1 MTTRINLS
9 NNVKPLTLQ
18 VGNAIVKDEK
28 LAKIEELAQKF
39 QNGEITTIEFGNMM
53 RQLGAV
59 SKECSNNTVQYL
71 YNGKTYTVVQVKS
84 SATEVPT
91 YTLSQLKDS
100 YKFTDDIIEKYF
112 KKDVNS
118 ENYTLNAETDC
129 KTLAEVQ
136 QLVVENYQ
144 KDMVLLNFMND
155 KNRRT
160 NSGQNMEKY
169 YGTNIEITK
178 DNYTQYV
185 DKITKD
191 LGEEDTTKQNALNKL
206 INDYTQ
212 GNIAISLM
220 NTLFD
225 AIGVTDVKRLSKQR
239 GIMNGYEFTFNDKKY
254 TIWCNTFKATSGMDD
269 SVTTTYNIADLKA
282 TGATQEIIDK
292 YFESVAS
299 IDGEN
304 TTYRLKRTSYAT
316 FLAEVE
322 KSKVKKEAS
331 ETTNSKESSL
341 YSEKDLMTYKL
352 SDSDIKI
359 FFKKNDE
366 GYTLNKDAVKS
377 CFGKEINTA
386 EELLD
391 AMQNG
396 SASIGYIY
404 GAYSMGSDK
413 YLQYFT
419 VTGEGNNRKYT
430 LNKDKIKKDF
440 ADLEITTFGQL
451 KALVDANATLTGG
464 SQNATTTT
472 TTTPATS
479 TTPTTPT
486 TTNNT
491 SASSKHF
498 TSGLLRG
505 AHGLDE
511 TIINDCFVKINENTY
526 IMNMGAIKSRFPN
539 SNITTLD
546 DLVSA
551 YKNSEMVYTESEL
564 KYQFRANPSHID
576 FMFKKNEDGTYS
588 LDKEK
593 LALGNLPTRD
603 IGRLAELSDWD
614 IQNQFYEKTR
624 KAHFNNEM
632 TSGSEIKK
640 NIEYYV
646 ELYRRGFQKPTNTC
660 DADMLNKAIESVLSQ
675 LEISDNQ
682 QYNLSDM
689 CSKFDSLLGDYI
701 TGRNKRSVNVNGE
714 IDQAVAQGGA
724 QDCWLIAG
732 VLALNNTT
740 NGKQI
745 LKNSISV
752 NQDGSVTVKF
762 AGVNAEYRISY
773 EEMKLYDKEGVHYG
787 NDKTVVAYSV
797 GDNDLL
803 AIELAVKKLK
813 NDIDNG
819 KVVLDVDANSYE
831 GNRANTLDGGYAQQ
845 LLYFLT
851 GNTSSTKTVDI
862 PSNASDSTVKSILSK
877 GIARSEVGA
886 FLNVQAGSNSAL
898 TFSMYYSDKSAK
910 CTDGSTFSVKLGD
923 SGHTY
928 AITNIDKNKRTVT
941 FVDPSNSTKSY
952 TMTWDEFAKMGIGM
966 LSSTAINSSK
976 VEVTPKS
983 RDFDADTIIAQLY
996 TASETASDKATS
1008 QNNFTVELFDVD
1020 SDLYKVSL
1028 ALIKNI
1034 YAGAEDLTKFRDVL
1048 LQMAADTN
1056 FTPASFVK
1064 TLAEKLQSGDFEKAV
1079 DKQNQTKDLYTS
1091 IVSGYLSSLS
1101 ADGAIDIGDFMQRL
1115 SNAGFSKDEMSPI
1128 LDVFATTLYS
1138 MMLSQNAEL
1147 SQQDFTTMLYSGSIK
1162 ASDINKA
1169 IKKSVGTQT
1178 GVALNEALTKEVSN
1192 ATTSVM
1198 SANTAS
1204 TIASSVYASDI
1215 SNIMGIV
1222 NGDKEWQ
1229 GHITIEG
1236 KDYDMSFYAWKQL
1249 VTEKNSD
1256 AKAIYDSLKNTKSS
1270 SDFNIETKS
1279 GNTVTASLD
1288 RVNGQVNW
1296 VDNRGKEHNVKY
1308 DEKEND
1314 DGRTTYTIYG
1324 ENGTVIIEELDF
1336 GFKITKKSKLGLK
1349 TTTRMGDNVDIKQ
1362 LICGYAVNAKY
1373 SGRDEDGYDANGFD
1387 KDGYDEQGYDENG
1400 YDRNGYDEYGYD
1412 KDGYDEHGFNE
1423 DGINK
1428 KTGSIYDENGF
1439 DENGNNRIT
1448 GTKYSEDGYDID
1460 GYSEDGYDRNGYDP
1474 NGFDR
1479 NGNHK
1484 NGTKYDNNG
1493 YDTEGKDK
1501 DGYYSNG
1508 LNDAG
1513 YDRNG
1518 YDALGYDKY
1527 GYNKDGYDKNGLNKF
1542 GFDENGCDEDGD
1554 KLTQE
1559 ELFEMVQDYLLNHYE
1574 GEFTKNLVLD
1584 TTNLPKLPNLSTAT
1598 PAEIQKSKSTIRT
1611 WINGVTSALGDAG
1624 KAVVGFLNDLYDGIK
1639 TCGAKV
1645 IGLFAEIGKTIAKGA
1660 SSLVNCIKNI
1670 FKSSSKKS
1678 NDTTLKNNEKPVVK
1692 VFSGNSI
1699 KKDHAP
1705 TFDSGIQSI
1714 ESSYTKINGK
1724 KVETGRIFN
1733 NKDGMKYYYDID
1745 PNTGDMTLSAIQGAN
1760 GVTVYY
1766 TPEGE
1771 AYAERSA
1778 SGKYKLYSDYQ
1789 ASNPSNATTN
1799 AQISDQYLSSLI
1811 SELKDAGNTKLA
1823 DALEAWIKKGCIGVF
1838 TWGTSGGSGASGGT
1852 HSSGITNGGYCPD
1865 GSWSPVAGS
1874 GWGSVMDGVIGVGGH
1889 GGTPVLGGGG
1899 GYTNN
1904 SYH

>member
-100 YKFTDDIIEKYF
+100 YKFTEDIIDKYF

-304 TTYRLKRTSYAT
+304 TTYRLKRTNYAT

-331 ETTNSKESSL
+331 ETTNSKELSL
-341 YSEKDLMTYKL
+341 YSEKDLMAYKL

-451 KALVDANATLTGG
+451 KALVDANAT
-464 SQNATTTT
+464 
-472 TTTPATS
+472 TPATPA
-479 TTPTTPT
+479 TPTTPT

-564 KYQFRANPSHID
+564 KYQFRANPDHID

-593 LALGNLPTRD
+593 LALGNLSTRD
-603 IGRLAELSDWD
+603 IGRLAELSDRE
-614 IQNQFYEKTR
+614 IYIQFYEKTR
-624 KAHFNNEM
+624 KGHFSRDM
-632 TSGSEIKK
+632 ISGSEIKK
-640 NIEYYV
+640 NIEYYA
-646 ELYRRGFQKPTNTC
+646 ELYKRGWATTIHTLDA
-660 DADMLNKAIESVLSQ
+660 DADMLNKAIESALSQ

-689 CSKFDSLLGDYI
+689 CSKFDSLIDDYAS
-701 TGRNKRSVNVNGE
+701 GRNKRSVNVNGE

-745 LKNSISV
+745 LKNSIIA

-773 EEMKLYDKEGVHYG
+773 EEMKLYDNEASFAT
-787 NDKTVVAYSV
+787 KTVVAYSV

-819 KVVLDVDANSYE
+819 KVVLGVDANSYE

-886 FLNVQAGSNSAL
+886 FLNVQNGSNSAL

-928 AITNIDKNKRTVT
+928 AITNVDKNKRTVT

-996 TASETASDKATS
+996 KASETASDKATS

-1178 GVALNEALTKEVSN
+1178 GVALNEALAKEVSN
-1192 ATTSVM
+1192 AATSVM
-1198 SANTAS
+1198 SATVANAV
-1204 TIASSVYASDI
+1204 ASSVYASDI

-1222 NGDKEWQ
+1222 NGDKEYE

-1236 KDYDMSFYAWKQL
+1236 KDYDMSGYAWNKL
-1249 VTEKNSD
+1249 VEENHSD
-1256 AKAIYDSLKNTKSS
+1256 AKAIYDSLKNQASEPEIP
-1270 SDFNIETKS
+1270 DYNIETS
-1279 GNTVTASLD
+1279 NGVTIPTFLDDMNDDNGGTVS
-1288 RVNGQVNW
+1288 W
-1296 VDNRGKEHNVKY
+1296 VDNNGKQHEVKY
-1308 DEKEND
+1308 KESEKD
-1314 DGRTTYTIYG
+1314 DQTSYTIYG
-1324 ENGTVIIEELDF
+1324 ENATIVIKETDDGYTVTIKDAD
-1336 GFKITKKSKLGLK
+1336 GNK
-1349 TTTRMGDNVDIKQ
+1349 TVKNIGDNLEIEQ
-1362 LICGYAVNAKY
+1362 LICGYAIDANYNGFNKDGLNANGYNRYGFNEDGINEVTGTKY
-1373 SGRDEDGYDANGFD
+1373 DVKGFDADGNNIRTGTKFGEDGYNRDGFKENGIHRNGTKYDDRGYDANGFD
-1387 KDGYDEQGYDENG
+1387 KDGYD
-1400 YDRNGYDEYGYD
+1400 
-1412 KDGYDEHGFNE
+1412 KDGF
-1423 DGINK
+1423 
-1428 KTGSIYDENGF
+1428 
-1439 DENGNNRIT
+1439 
-1448 GTKYSEDGYDID
+1448 
-1460 GYSEDGYDRNGYDP
+1460 
-1474 NGFDR
+1474 
-1479 NGNHK
+1479 
-1484 NGTKYDNNG
+1484 
-1493 YDTEGKDK
+1493 
-1501 DGYYSNG
+1501 
-1508 LNDAG
+1508 
-1513 YDRNG
+1513 
-1518 YDALGYDKY
+1518 
-1527 GYNKDGYDKNGLNKF
+1527 NKF
-1542 GFDENGCDEDGD
+1542 GFDKNGFDKDGK
-1554 KLTQE
+1554 KLTYH
-1559 ELFEMVQDYLLNHYE
+1559 EMIALITNYAY
-1574 GEFTKNLVLD
+1574 KNAPSS
-1584 TTNLPKLPNLSTAT
+1584 TTSMNS
-1598 PAEIQKSKSTIRT
+1598 
-1611 WINGVTSALGDAG
+1611 
-1624 KAVVGFLNDLYDGIK
+1624 
-1639 TCGAKV
+1639 
-1645 IGLFAEIGKTIAKGA
+1645 
-1660 SSLVNCIKNI
+1660 
-1670 FKSSSKKS
+1670 
-1678 NDTTLKNNEKPVVK
+1678 EKPVVRA
-1692 VFSGNSI
+1692 FSGNSI

-1714 ESSYTKINGK
+1714 ESSYTIINGK
-1724 KVETGRIFN
+1724 KVETGRVVTN
-1733 NKDGMKYYYDID
+1733 TDGTKYYYDVD
-1745 PNTGDMTLSAIQGAN
+1745 PNNNDESTLAAIQGTD
-1760 GVTVYY
+1760 GVIAYLTPEGTTYAVKGTDGATVYY

-1771 AYAERSA
+1771 PYAVRSA
-1778 SGKYKLYSDYQ
+1778 SGKYMSYSDYQ
-1789 ASNPSNATTN
+1789 ASNPSNAITN
-1799 AQISDQYLSSLI
+1799 VQISEDQMWSAFI
-1811 SELKDAGNTKLA
+1811 SMLKDIGNTKLA
-1823 DALEAWIKKGCIGVF
+1823 DAIEAWVKKGCKA
-1838 TWGTSGGSGASGGT
+1838 WGTSGSSGALGGNN
-1852 HSSGITNGGYCPD
+1852 SSGITNGGYCPD

>member
-1 MTTRINLS
+1 MTARINLS
-9 NNVKPLTLQ
+9 NNIKPPTLQ

-100 YKFTDDIIEKYF
+100 YKFTEDIIDKYF

-118 ENYTLNAETDC
+118 ENYTLNAETGC

-341 YSEKDLMTYKL
+341 YSEKDLVAYKL

-413 YLQYFT
+413 YLQYFK

-440 ADLEITTFGQL
+440 AGLEITTFGQL
-451 KALVDANATLTGG
+451 KVLVDANATSTSG

-472 TTTPATS
+472 TTTP

-551 YKNSEMVYTESEL
+551 YKNSEMVYKESEL
-564 KYQFRANPSHID
+564 KYQFRANPDHID

-603 IGRLAELSDWD
+603 IGRLAELSDGG
-614 IQNQFYEKTR
+614 IQKQFYEKTR
-624 KAHFNNEM
+624 KVHFSGEM
-632 TSGSEIKK
+632 ISGSEIKK

-646 ELYRRGFQKPTNTC
+646 ELYRRGYQKPTNTC
-660 DADMLNKAIESVLSQ
+660 DAEMLDKALDSVLSS
-675 LEISDNQ
+675 LDISDNQ
-682 QYNLSDM
+682 QYNLSDV

-701 TGRNKRSVNVNGE
+701 SGRNKRSVNVNGE

-745 LKNSISV
+745 LKNSISA

-886 FLNVQAGSNSAL
+886 FLNVQNGSNSAL

-928 AITNIDKNKRTVT
+928 AITNVDKNKRTVT

-983 RDFDADTIIAQLY
+983 RDFDADTIIAQLH

-1178 GVALNEALTKEVSN
+1178 GVALNEALSKEVSN
-1192 ATTSVM
+1192 AATSVM
-1198 SANTAS
+1198 SATVANAV
-1204 TIASSVYASDI
+1204 ASSVYASDI

-1222 NGDKEWQ
+1222 NGDKEYE

-1236 KDYDMSFYAWKQL
+1236 KDYDMSGYAWNKL
-1249 VTEKNSD
+1249 VEENHSD
-1256 AKAIYDSLKNTKSS
+1256 AKAIYDSLKNQASEPEIP
-1270 SDFNIETKS
+1270 DYNIETS
-1279 GNTVTASLD
+1279 NGVTIPTFLDDMNDDNGGTVS
-1288 RVNGQVNW
+1288 W
-1296 VDNRGKEHNVKY
+1296 VDNNGKQHEVKY
-1308 DEKEND
+1308 KESEKD
-1314 DGRTTYTIYG
+1314 DQTSYTIYG
-1324 ENGTVIIEELDF
+1324 ENSTIVINETDDGYTVTIKDAD
-1336 GFKITKKSKLGLK
+1336 GNK
-1349 TTTRMGDNVDIKQ
+1349 TVKNIGDNLEIEQ
-1362 LICGYAVNAKY
+1362 LICGYAIDANYNGFNKDGLNANGYNRYGFNSDGINEVTGTKY
-1373 SGRDEDGYDANGFD
+1373 DEKGFDADGNNIRTGTKFGEDGYNRDGFKENGIHRNGTKYDDKGYDANGFD
-1387 KDGYDEQGYDENG
+1387 KDGYD
-1400 YDRNGYDEYGYD
+1400 
-1412 KDGYDEHGFNE
+1412 KDGF
-1423 DGINK
+1423 
-1428 KTGSIYDENGF
+1428 
-1439 DENGNNRIT
+1439 
-1448 GTKYSEDGYDID
+1448 
-1460 GYSEDGYDRNGYDP
+1460 
-1474 NGFDR
+1474 
-1479 NGNHK
+1479 
-1484 NGTKYDNNG
+1484 
-1493 YDTEGKDK
+1493 
-1501 DGYYSNG
+1501 
-1508 LNDAG
+1508 
-1513 YDRNG
+1513 
-1518 YDALGYDKY
+1518 
-1527 GYNKDGYDKNGLNKF
+1527 NKF
-1542 GFDENGCDEDGD
+1542 GFDKNCCDKDGK
-1554 KLTQE
+1554 KLTYQE
-1559 ELFEMVQDYLLNHYE
+1559 MIALITIYSY
-1574 GEFTKNLVLD
+1574 KNAPSS
-1584 TTNLPKLPNLSTAT
+1584 TTSM
-1598 PAEIQKSKSTIRT
+1598 
-1611 WINGVTSALGDAG
+1611 
-1624 KAVVGFLNDLYDGIK
+1624 
-1639 TCGAKV
+1639 
-1645 IGLFAEIGKTIAKGA
+1645 
-1660 SSLVNCIKNI
+1660 
-1670 FKSSSKKS
+1670 
-1678 NDTTLKNNEKPVVK
+1678 NNEKPVVK

-1714 ESSYTKINGK
+1714 ESSYTIINGK
-1724 KVETGRIFN
+1724 KVETGRTFT

-1745 PNTGDMTLSAIQGAN
+1745 PNTGDMTLSGIKGTN

-1771 AYAERSA
+1771 AYAVRSA
-1778 SGKYKLYSDYQ
+1778 SGQYMSYSDYQ
-1789 ASNPSNATTN
+1789 ASNPSNATNNT
-1799 AQISDQYLSSLI
+1799 QISDQYLSSLI

-1874 GWGSVMDGVIGVGGH
+1874 GWGSIMDGVIGVGGH

>member
-1 MTTRINLS
+1 MSARFNSIGDIWNNTTKTTIQTGS
-9 NNVKPLTLQ
+9 PITSDPKLTQLT
-18 VGNAIVKDEK
+18 
-28 LAKIEELAQKF
+28 ELMSAF
-39 QNGEITTIEFGNMM
+39 SNGEINFSTLKARLASLDITVNGATTRASFTY
-53 RQLGAV
+53 R
-59 SKECSNNTVQYL
+59 
-71 YNGKTYTVVQVKS
+71 GKTYSVQQRTSAYSNTKFSSSTLRDIYKLTDEQINTYFTKKSETEYELNKS
-84 SATEVPT
+84 SG
-91 YTLSQLKDS
+91 
-100 YKFTDDIIEKYF
+100 
-112 KKDVNS
+112 
-118 ENYTLNAETDC
+118 C
-129 KTLAEVQ
+129 KTISAVLAKVAQ
-136 QLVVENYQ
+136 QYQNDMLLV
-144 KDMVLLNFMND
+144 NFLND
-155 KNRRT
+155 KNKTT
-160 NSGQNMEKY
+160 NRITELRNTSDNKTINSYNYQDYIDEIQSSL
-169 YGTNIEITK
+169 GTDTDAAKKKALDKFIT
-178 DNYTQYV
+178 DF
-185 DKITKD
+185 
-191 LGEEDTTKQNALNKL
+191 
-206 INDYTQ
+206 TQ
-212 GNIAISLM
+212 GNVAYSTVTSILK
-220 NTLFD
+220 
-225 AIGVTDVKRLSKQR
+225 AIGVEYKLLSKGNNV
-239 GIMNGYEFTFNDKKY
+239 GIQFTYDNKTYQLSCKLKAAIQGTDDKTVETYSADSLIQTGATQTLINKY
-254 TIWCNTFKATSGMDD
+254 FD
-269 SVTTTYNIADLKA
+269 SVTTVDGTAQTYALKSYV
-282 TGATQEIIDK
+282 TYTQ
-292 YFESVAS
+292 
-299 IDGEN
+299 
-304 TTYRLKRTSYAT
+304 

-322 KSKVKKEAS
+322 KSKVKNEAS

-341 YSEKDLMTYKL
+341 YSEKDLVAYKL

-359 FFKKNDE
+359 FFKKNDD

-377 CFGKEINTA
+377 CFGKEINTV

-451 KALVDANATLTGG
+451 KVLVDANATSTGG

-472 TTTPATS
+472 T

-498 TSGLLRG
+498 TNGLLRG

-511 TIINDCFVKINENTY
+511 TIINDCFVKINQDTY

-539 SNITTLD
+539 SNITTID

-564 KYQFRANPSHID
+564 KYQFRANPDRVD

-593 LALGNLPTRD
+593 LAIGNLPTRD
-603 IGRLAELSDWD
+603 IGRLAELTDRE
-614 IQNQFYEKTR
+614 IQIQFYEKSIQAYW
-624 KAHFNNEM
+624 KKE
-632 TSGSEIKK
+632 TSIGSEIKK
-640 NIEYYV
+640 DMEYYA
-646 ELYRRGFQKPTNTC
+646 ELYKRGIQGVVYTC
-660 DADMLNKAIESVLSQ
+660 DSETLNKAVDYALSE

-682 QYNLSDM
+682 QYSLSDM
-689 CSKFDSLLGDYI
+689 RSKFDSLLGDYI

-773 EEMKLYDKEGVHYG
+773 EEMKLYDNEASFAT
-787 NDKTVVAYSV
+787 KTVVAYSV

-862 PSNASDSTVKSILSK
+862 PSNASDSTVKSTLSK
-877 GIARSEVGA
+877 GLTSSEVNA
-886 FLNVQAGSNSAL
+886 FLNSQNGSNSAL

-928 AITNIDKNKRTVT
+928 AITNVDKNKRTVT

-952 TMTWDEFAKMGIGM
+952 TMTWSEFAKMGIGM
-966 LSSTAINSSK
+966 LSSTAVNSSK

-996 TASETASDKATS
+996 TNSESASDKPTS
-1008 QNNFTVELFDVD
+1008 QSNFTVELFDVD

-1034 YAGAEDLTKFRDVL
+1034 YAGAEDLTKFRDIL

-1101 ADGAIDIGDFMQRL
+1101 ADGAVNIGDFMQRL

-1178 GVALNEALTKEVSN
+1178 GVALNEALAKEVSN
-1192 ATTSVM
+1192 AATSVM
-1198 SANTAS
+1198 SATVANAV
-1204 TIASSVYASDI
+1204 ASSVYASDI

-1222 NGDKEWQ
+1222 NGDKEYE

-1236 KDYDMSFYAWKQL
+1236 KDYDMSGYAWNKL
-1249 VTEKNSD
+1249 VEENHSD
-1256 AKAIYDSLKNTKSS
+1256 AKAIYDSLKNQASEPEIP
-1270 SDFNIETKS
+1270 DYNIETS
-1279 GNTVTASLD
+1279 NGVTIPTFLDDMNDDNGGTVS
-1288 RVNGQVNW
+1288 W
-1296 VDNRGKEHNVKY
+1296 VDNNGKQHEVKY
-1308 DEKEND
+1308 KESEKD
-1314 DGRTTYTIYG
+1314 DQTSYTIYG
-1324 ENGTVIIEELDF
+1324 ENATIVIKETDDGYTVTIKDAD
-1336 GFKITKKSKLGLK
+1336 GNK
-1349 TTTRMGDNVDIKQ
+1349 TVKNIGDNLEIEQ
-1362 LICGYAVNAKY
+1362 LICGYAIDANYNGFNKDGLNANGYNRYGFNSDGINEVTGTKY
-1373 SGRDEDGYDANGFD
+1373 DEKGFDADGNNIKTGTKFGEDGYNRDGFKENGIHRNGTKYDDKGYDANGFD
-1387 KDGYDEQGYDENG
+1387 KDGYD
-1400 YDRNGYDEYGYD
+1400 
-1412 KDGYDEHGFNE
+1412 KDGF
-1423 DGINK
+1423 
-1428 KTGSIYDENGF
+1428 
-1439 DENGNNRIT
+1439 
-1448 GTKYSEDGYDID
+1448 
-1460 GYSEDGYDRNGYDP
+1460 
-1474 NGFDR
+1474 
-1479 NGNHK
+1479 
-1484 NGTKYDNNG
+1484 
-1493 YDTEGKDK
+1493 
-1501 DGYYSNG
+1501 
-1508 LNDAG
+1508 
-1513 YDRNG
+1513 
-1518 YDALGYDKY
+1518 
-1527 GYNKDGYDKNGLNKF
+1527 NKF
-1542 GFDENGCDEDGD
+1542 GFDKNGCDKDGK
-1554 KLTQE
+1554 KLTYQE
-1559 ELFEMVQDYLLNHYE
+1559 MLALIINYSY
-1574 GEFTKNLVLD
+1574 KNAPSSMTTSSAPENKQVVSVLENNNNTPKD
-1584 TTNLPKLPNLSTAT
+1584 TTTASNPDVISTT
-1598 PAEIQKSKSTIRT
+1598 PFYTK
-1611 WINGVTSALGDAG
+1611 
-1624 KAVVGFLNDLYDGIK
+1624 YDGK
-1639 TCGAKV
+1639 DVQTGEVVSYKDGRV
-1645 IGLFAEIGKTIAKGA
+1645 FYYD
-1660 SSLVNCIKNI
+1660 VDP
-1670 FKSSSKKS
+1670 
-1678 NDTTLKNNEKPVVK
+1678 DT
-1692 VFSGNSI
+1692 
-1699 KKDHAP
+1699 
-1705 TFDSGIQSI
+1705 
-1714 ESSYTKINGK
+1714 GK
-1724 KVETGRIFN
+1724 KTLAGVQGT
-1733 NKDGMKYYYDID
+1733 DGVI
-1745 PNTGDMTLSAIQGAN
+1745 
-1760 GVTVYY
+1760 VYL
-1766 TPEGE
+1766 TPEGDP
-1771 AYAERSA
+1771 YAVKNA
-1778 SGKYKLYSDYQ
+1778 SGKYMSFADYQ
-1789 ASNPSNATTN
+1789 ASNPTTAADS
-1799 AQISDQYLSSLI
+1799 AQMSESINNLQWSSLI
-1811 SELKDAGNTKLA
+1811 SALNAAGNTELA
-1823 DALEAWIKKGCIGVF
+1823 NALDVWLKKGAQGSF
-1838 TWGTSGGSGASGGT
+1838 SWKASGSSGSLGSSGGS
-1852 HSSGITNGGYCPD
+1852 SSGITNGGYCPD
-1865 GSWSPVAGS
+1865 GTWSPVAGS

>member
-9 NNVKPLTLQ
+9 NNIKPLTLQ

-71 YNGKTYTVVQVKS
+71 YKGKTYTVVQVKS
-84 SATEVPT
+84 SATEVST

-100 YKFTDDIIEKYF
+100 YKFTDDIIDKYF

-118 ENYTLNAETDC
+118 ENYTLNTETGC

-136 QLVVENYQ
+136 QLVVENCQ

-225 AIGVTDVKRLSKQR
+225 AIGVTDVKRLSKQLGR
-239 GIMNGYEFTFNDKKY
+239 TNGYEFTFNDKKY

-304 TTYRLKRTSYAT
+304 TTYRLKRTNYAT

-322 KSKVKKEAS
+322 KSKVKNEAS
-331 ETTNSKESSL
+331 ETTNSKELSL

-359 FFKKNDE
+359 FFKKNDK

-391 AMQNG
+391 TMQNG

-440 ADLEITTFGQL
+440 AGLEITTFGQL
-451 KALVDANATLTGG
+451 KVLVNANATSTSG
-464 SQNATTTT
+464 SQNATTTM
-472 TTTPATS
+472 TTTPATPA
-479 TTPTTPT
+479 TPATPTTPA

-511 TIINDCFVKINENTY
+511 TIINDCFVKINQDTY

-576 FMFKKNEDGTYS
+576 FMFKKNENGTYS
-588 LDKEK
+588 LNKEK

-660 DADMLNKAIESVLSQ
+660 DADMLNKAVDYVLSE

-701 TGRNKRSVNVNGE
+701 TGRNKKSVNVNGE

-745 LKNSISV
+745 LKNSISA

-773 EEMKLYDKEGVHYG
+773 EEMKLYDNEASFAT
-787 NDKTVVAYSV
+787 KTVVAYSV

-819 KVVLDVDANSYE
+819 KVVLGVDANSYE

-862 PSNASDSTVKSILSK
+862 PSNASDSTVKSTLSK
-877 GIARSEVGA
+877 GLASSEVGA
-886 FLNVQAGSNSAL
+886 FLNVQNGSNSAL

-910 CTDGSTFSVKLGD
+910 CTDGSTFSVKLDD

-928 AITNIDKNKRTVT
+928 AITNVDKNKRTVT
-941 FVDPSNSTKSY
+941 FVDPSNSTKTY
-952 TMTWDEFAKMGIGM
+952 TMTWSEFAKMGIGM
-966 LSSTAINSSK
+966 LSSTAINNSK

-983 RDFDADTIIAQLY
+983 RDFDADTIIVQLY
-996 TASETASDKATS
+996 KASETASDKATS

-1138 MMLSQNAEL
+1138 MMLSQNAKL

-1178 GVALNEALTKEVSN
+1178 GVALNEALAKEVSN
-1192 ATTSVM
+1192 AATSVM

-1236 KDYDMSFYAWKQL
+1236 KDYDMSGYAWNKL
-1249 VTEKNSD
+1249 VEENHSD
-1256 AKAIYDSLKNTKSS
+1256 AKAIYDSLKKTKSS
-1270 SDFNIETKS
+1270 SEYDITMNNGS
-1279 GNTVTASLD
+1279 TVSASLD
-1288 RVNGQVNW
+1288 RTNGQVNW
-1296 VDNRGKEHNVKY
+1296 VDNKGVTHTVKY
-1308 DEKEND
+1308 EEKED
-1314 DGRTTYTIYG
+1314 DKTLNTTYTIYG
-1324 ENGTVIIEELDF
+1324 EKATVIIEETDD
-1336 GFKITKKSKLGLK
+1336 GYTISVKSKSGK
-1349 TTTRMGDNVDIKQ
+1349 KQVTKVGDNLDIKQ

-1373 SGRDEDGYDANGFD
+1373 SGRDDDGYDANGYD
-1387 KDGYDEQGYDENG
+1387 KDGYNEDGYDKDGYRRDGFNDEGINKKTGTIYDENG
-1400 YDRNGYDEYGYD
+1400 FDIDGINKDTNTEYNVDGYDRDGYD
-1412 KDGYDEHGFNE
+1412 KDGYD
-1423 DGINK
+1423 K
-1428 KTGSIYDENGF
+1428 
-1439 DENGNNRIT
+1439 
-1448 GTKYSEDGYDID
+1448 
-1460 GYSEDGYDRNGYDP
+1460 NGYDVR
-1474 NGFDR
+1474 GFNSNDI
-1479 NGNHK
+1479 HM

-1493 YDTEGKDK
+1493 YDVSGKDK

-1508 LNDAG
+1508 YNED
-1513 YDRNG
+1513 
-1518 YDALGYDKY
+1518 GYDKFGY
-1527 GYNKDGYDKNGLNKF
+1527 NSLGFDKNGYNKDGYDKDGLNKF
-1542 GFDENGCDEDGD
+1542 GFDKDGCDIDGD

-1559 ELFEMVQDYLLNHYE
+1559 ELFEMVQDYLLKHYE

-1584 TTNLPKLPNLSTAT
+1584 TTNLPKLPNLSSAT

-1678 NDTTLKNNEKPVVK
+1678 NDTTSKNNEKPVVK

-1724 KVETGRIFN
+1724 KVETGRVVTN
-1733 NKDGMKYYYDID
+1733 TDGTKYYYDVD
-1745 PNTGDMTLSAIQGAN
+1745 PNNNDESTLAAIQGAN

-1771 AYAERSA
+1771 AYAVRSA
-1778 SGKYKLYSDYQ
+1778 SGKYMSYSDYQ
-1789 ASNPSNATTN
+1789 ASNPSNATNNT
-1799 AQISDQYLSSLI
+1799 QISDQYLSSLI

-1823 DALEAWIKKGCIGVF
+1823 DALEAWLKKGCKGVF
-1838 TWGTSGGSGASGGT
+1838 TWGTSGSSGASGGT

>member
-9 NNVKPLTLQ
+9 NNIKPLTLQ

-100 YKFTDDIIEKYF
+100 YKFTDDIIDKYF
-112 KKDVNS
+112 KKDINS
-118 ENYTLNAETDC
+118 ENYTLNTETGC

-136 QLVVENYQ
+136 QLVVENCQ

-304 TTYRLKRTSYAT
+304 TTYRLKRTNYAT

-331 ETTNSKESSL
+331 ETTNSKELSL
-341 YSEKDLMTYKL
+341 YSEKDLMAYKL

-451 KALVDANATLTGG
+451 KALVDANAT
-464 SQNATTTT
+464 
-472 TTTPATS
+472 TPATPA
-479 TTPTTPT
+479 TPA

-539 SNITTLD
+539 SNITTID

-564 KYQFRANPSHID
+564 KYQFRANPDHID

-593 LALGNLPTRD
+593 LALGNLSTRD

-682 QYNLSDM
+682 QYSLSDM
-689 CSKFDSLLGDYI
+689 RSKFDSLLGDYI

-714 IDQAVAQGGA
+714 IDQAVAQGGV

-773 EEMKLYDKEGVHYG
+773 EEMKLYDNEASFAT
-787 NDKTVVAYSV
+787 KTVVAYSV

-862 PSNASDSTVKSILSK
+862 PSNASDSTVKSTLSK
-877 GIARSEVGA
+877 GLASSEVGA
-886 FLNVQAGSNSAL
+886 FLNVQNGSNSAL

-928 AITNIDKNKRTVT
+928 AITNVDKNKRTVT

-1034 YAGAEDLTKFRDVL
+1034 YAGAEDLTKFRDIL

-1064 TLAEKLQSGDFEKAV
+1064 ILAEKLQSGDFEKAV

-1101 ADGAIDIGDFMQRL
+1101 ADGAVNIGDFMQRL

-1178 GVALNEALTKEVSN
+1178 GVALNEALSKEVSN
-1192 ATTSVM
+1192 AATSVM
-1198 SANTAS
+1198 SATVANAV
-1204 TIASSVYASDI
+1204 ASSVYAADI

-1222 NGDKEWQ
+1222 NGDKEYE

-1236 KDYDMSFYAWKQL
+1236 KDYDMSGYAWNKL
-1249 VTEKNSD
+1249 VEENHSD
-1256 AKAIYDSLKNTKSS
+1256 AKAIYDSLKNQASEPEIP
-1270 SDFNIETKS
+1270 DYNIETS
-1279 GNTVTASLD
+1279 NGVTIPTFLDDMNDDNGGTVS
-1288 RVNGQVNW
+1288 W
-1296 VDNRGKEHNVKY
+1296 VDNNGKQHEVKY
-1308 DEKEND
+1308 KESEKD
-1314 DGRTTYTIYG
+1314 DQTSYTIYG
-1324 ENGTVIIEELDF
+1324 ENATIVIKETDDGYTVTIKDAD
-1336 GFKITKKSKLGLK
+1336 GNK
-1349 TTTRMGDNVDIKQ
+1349 TVKNIGDNLEIEQ
-1362 LICGYAVNAKY
+1362 LICGYAIDANYNGFNKDGLNANGYNRYGFNSDGINEVTGTKY
-1373 SGRDEDGYDANGFD
+1373 DEKGFDADGNNIKTGTKFGEDGYNRDGFKENGIHRNGTKYDDKGYDANGFD
-1387 KDGYDEQGYDENG
+1387 KDGYD
-1400 YDRNGYDEYGYD
+1400 
-1412 KDGYDEHGFNE
+1412 KDGF
-1423 DGINK
+1423 
-1428 KTGSIYDENGF
+1428 
-1439 DENGNNRIT
+1439 
-1448 GTKYSEDGYDID
+1448 
-1460 GYSEDGYDRNGYDP
+1460 
-1474 NGFDR
+1474 
-1479 NGNHK
+1479 
-1484 NGTKYDNNG
+1484 
-1493 YDTEGKDK
+1493 
-1501 DGYYSNG
+1501 
-1508 LNDAG
+1508 
-1513 YDRNG
+1513 
-1518 YDALGYDKY
+1518 
-1527 GYNKDGYDKNGLNKF
+1527 NKF
-1542 GFDENGCDEDGD
+1542 GFDKNGCDKDGK
-1554 KLTQE
+1554 KLTYQE
-1559 ELFEMVQDYLLNHYE
+1559 MLALIINYSY
-1574 GEFTKNLVLD
+1574 KNAPSSTTTSSAPENKQVVSVLENNNNTPKD
-1584 TTNLPKLPNLSTAT
+1584 TTTASNPDVISTT
-1598 PAEIQKSKSTIRT
+1598 PFYTK
-1611 WINGVTSALGDAG
+1611 
-1624 KAVVGFLNDLYDGIK
+1624 YDGK
-1639 TCGAKV
+1639 DVQTGEVVSYKDGRV
-1645 IGLFAEIGKTIAKGA
+1645 FYYD
-1660 SSLVNCIKNI
+1660 VDP
-1670 FKSSSKKS
+1670 
-1678 NDTTLKNNEKPVVK
+1678 DT
-1692 VFSGNSI
+1692 
-1699 KKDHAP
+1699 
-1705 TFDSGIQSI
+1705 
-1714 ESSYTKINGK
+1714 GK
-1724 KVETGRIFN
+1724 KTLAGVQGT
-1733 NKDGMKYYYDID
+1733 DGVI
-1745 PNTGDMTLSAIQGAN
+1745 
-1760 GVTVYY
+1760 VYL

-1771 AYAERSA
+1771 PYAVKNA
-1778 SGKYKLYSDYQ
+1778 SGKYMSYSDYQ
-1789 ASNPSNATTN
+1789 ANNPTTAADS
-1799 AQISDQYLSSLI
+1799 AQMSESINNLQWSSLI
-1811 SELKDAGNTKLA
+1811 SALNAAGNTELA
-1823 DALEAWIKKGCIGVF
+1823 NALDVWLKKGAQGSF
-1838 TWGTSGGSGASGGT
+1838 SWKASGSSGSLGSSGGS
-1852 HSSGITNGGYCPD
+1852 SSGITNGGYCPD
-1865 GSWSPVAGS
+1865 GTWSPVAGS
-1874 GWGSVMDGVIGVGGH
+1874 GWGSIMDGVIGVGGH